1 MYLVSDIIPHQEY
14 YLKGWI
20 LNAIIIPIGSIS
32 SAKKAGE
39 IVSHYRKKQE
49 LTQVELAGLAQTGV
63 RFISEL
69 ENGKGTVQFDKV
81 MHILDLLGIEVVA
94 KERSA

>member
-1 MYLVSDIIPHQEY
+1 MNT
-14 YLKGWI
+14 K
-20 LNAIIIPIGSIS
+20 IIPIGNIN

-39 IVSHYRKKQE
+39 IVSRYRKMQE

-81 MHILDLLGIEVVA
+81 MHILDLLGIEVIA
-94 KERSA
+94 KER

>member
-1 MYLVSDIIPHQEY
+1 VDV
-14 YLKGWI
+14 K
-20 LNAIIIPIGSIS
+20 IIPIGSID

-39 IVSHYRKKQE
+39 IVSHYRKAQE

-81 MHILDLLGIEVVA
+81 MHVLDLLGVEVVA
-94 KERSA
+94 KER

>member
-1 MYLVSDIIPHQEY
+1 MNAKII
-14 YLKGWI
+14 L
-20 LNAIIIPIGSIS
+20 IGNIN

-39 IVSHYRKKQE
+39 IVSRYRKAQE

-69 ENGKGTVQFDKV
+69 ENGKGTV
-81 MHILDLLGIEVVA
+81 HLRLILITYL
-94 KERSA
+94 